1 MWGCGFCPG
10 DVSAVMSM
18 SRQIVLHNPKWLIKT
33 PKQGHAHSLFFP
45 ISLSGKEHVSIKM
58 INMNVPLGVVFK
70 LRNFC
75 PLCTL
80 TILFK
85 PFQACPSPGVEH
97 YKHSTPLSMMLTA
110 SDTAEPF
117 LN

>member
-1 MWGCGFCPG
+1 M
-10 DVSAVMSM
+10 
-18 SRQIVLHNPKWLIKT
+18 LILCSS
-33 PKQGHAHSLFFP
+33 PSLYQVKN
-45 ISLSGKEHVSIKM
+45 ISIKM
-58 INMNVPLGVVFK
+58 INMNVPLRVVFK

-85 PFQACPSPGVEH
+85 PFQTCTSPGVEH